1 MTRDTATLMV
11 GQYFKRRREAVEVAA
26 VASTGAGIA
35 AMSAL
40 IMEATR

>member
-11 GQYFKRRREAVEVAA
+11 GQYFKRRREAVEIVG
-26 VASTGAGIA
+26 VASTGAGVA

-40 IMEATR
+40 LMEATG